1 MPKPRSERAR
11 TSEMAGSRNT
21 ASVIGNAP
29 VALKNGTRDADSTRG
44 MASYAYTAIN
54 AAGLELD
61 GQVNAPDLS
70 AAREALRQRGLVA
83 LKLEEQ
89 ASASQSLTLV
99 VKKVKPKSLQVFSR
113 QFATMIEAGLNVVTA
128 LVILEEQTED
138 KKLARVIAELR
149 ADVEGGL
156 LLSEAMARHPRIFS
170 RLFVSM
176 VEAGEAAGILDV
188 VLDRV
193 AYQIEKETKIKRR
206 VKGAMMYPLMV
217 MGFATL
223 VLIGMLMFL
232 VPVFQGIFKDLGG
245 DLPMLTQV
253 VVKLSDALRS
263 YFYVIF
269 PAWGL
274 LIFGFFRYKKTE
286 KGRRMWDRFR
296 MRVPFGVGKIVLKIG
311 MARFSRTL
319 STLVAAGVDIIR
331 SLEITGST
339 SGNSLIE
346 DATAVVRE
354 RVHQGVPIA
363 VPLTENAIFPPM
375 VSQMVR
381 VGEETGELEKMLGK
395 IADFYEDEV
404 DSSIATLTSVIEPL
418 MMIGVGIIVGI
429 IIISMYMPMFKLLTL
444 IQ

>member
-1 MPKPRSERAR
+1 MPIPS
-11 TSEMAGSRNT
+11 
-21 ASVIGNAP
+21 
-29 VALKNGTRDADSTRG
+29 LG

-54 AAGLELD
+54 ASGLELD
-61 GQVNAPDLS
+61 GEVNAPDAG
-70 AAREALRQRGLVA
+70 AAREALRQRGLAA
-83 LKLEEQ
+83 LSLDEQ
-89 ASASQSLTLV
+89 AAASQGLGLAI
-99 VKKVKPKSLQVFSR
+99 KKVKPKSLQVFSR

-138 KKLARVIAELR
+138 KKLAKVITELR

-170 RLFVSM
+170 RLFISM

-193 AYQIEKETKIKRR
+193 AFQIEKETRIKRR

-232 VPVFQGIFKDLGG
+232 VPIFVDIFAELGG
-245 DLPMLTQV
+245 DLPMLTQIV
-253 VVKLSDALRS
+253 VNLSDILRNY
-263 YFYVIF
+263 YFIVF
-269 PAWGL
+269 PVMGAM
-274 LIFGFFRYKKTE
+274 IYGFFRLKKTDR
-286 KGRRMWDRFR
+286 GRRVWDAFR
-296 MRVPFGVGKIVLKIG
+296 MRIPFGVGAIVVKVG

-339 SGNSLIE
+339 AGNSLIE

-363 VPLTENAIFPPM
+363 VPLEDEKIFPPM

-381 VGEETGELEKMLGK
+381 VGEETGELEKMLAK

-418 MMIGVGIIVGI
+418 MMIGVGMVVGV

>member
-1 MPKPRSERAR
+1 MPIP
-11 TSEMAGSRNT
+11 
-21 ASVIGNAP
+21 P
-29 VALKNGTRDADSTRG
+29 LG

-54 AAGLELD
+54 ASGLELD
-61 GQVNAPDLS
+61 GEVNAPDAG

-83 LKLEEQ
+83 LSLDER
-89 ASASQSLTLV
+89 AAASQGLGLA

-138 KKLARVIAELR
+138 KKLSKVVSELR

-156 LLSEAMARHPRIFS
+156 LLSEAMARHPRVFS
-170 RLFVSM
+170 RLFISM

-193 AYQIEKETKIKRR
+193 AFQIEKETRIKRR

-223 VLIGMLMFL
+223 VLVGMLMFL
-232 VPVFQGIFKDLGG
+232 VPIFVDIFAELGG
-245 DLPMLTQV
+245 DLPLLTQV
-253 VVKLSDALRS
+253 VVNMSDILRS
-263 YFYVIF
+263 YYFVVFPVIG
-269 PAWGL
+269 AM
-274 LIFGFFRYKKTE
+274 IYGFFRLKKTDR
-286 KGRRMWDRFR
+286 GRRVWDGFR
-296 MRVPFGVGKIVLKIG
+296 MRVPFGVGAIVVKVG

-339 SGNSLIE
+339 AGNSLIE

-363 VPLTENAIFPPM
+363 IPLEDEKIFPPM

-418 MMIGVGIIVGI
+418 MMIGVGMVVGV

>member
-1 MPKPRSERAR
+1 MPIPS
-11 TSEMAGSRNT
+11 
-21 ASVIGNAP
+21 
-29 VALKNGTRDADSTRG
+29 LG

-54 AAGLELD
+54 ASGLELD
-61 GQVNAPDLS
+61 GEVNAPDAG

-83 LKLEEQ
+83 LSLDEQ
-89 ASASQSLTLV
+89 AAASQGLGLAI
-99 VKKVKPKSLQVFSR
+99 KKVKPKSLQVFSR

-138 KKLARVIAELR
+138 KKLAKVITELR

-193 AYQIEKETKIKRR
+193 AFQIEKETRIKRR

-232 VPVFQGIFKDLGG
+232 VPIFVDIFAELGG
-245 DLPMLTQV
+245 DLPMLTQIV
-253 VVKLSDALRS
+253 VNLSDILRNY
-263 YFYVIF
+263 YFIVF
-269 PAWGL
+269 PVMGAM
-274 LIFGFFRYKKTE
+274 IYGFCRLKKTDR
-286 KGRRMWDRFR
+286 GRRVWDAFR
-296 MRVPFGVGKIVLKIG
+296 MRIPFGVGAIVVKVG

-339 SGNSLIE
+339 AGNSLIE

-363 VPLTENAIFPPM
+363 VPLEDEKIFPPM

-381 VGEETGELEKMLGK
+381 VGEETGELEKMLEK

-418 MMIGVGIIVGI
+418 MMIGVGMVVGV